1 MTSPSTSGVP
11 KRLLR
16 YALTAVVLALVAV
29 LFWRALSENW
39 TEVQAQKLQFNWLM
53 VAAVVLFSVAVPVSG
68 LLWGAIVNRLSPSS
82 RVTPREAMAVHSA
95 SWLLKYVPGQV
106 GSLLNKV
113 IWGKKRGISRSI
125 MVISFIYE
133 NVFLQVSSIVPSAAI
148 LLVSVGLVIFQDNPV
163 TLLLPILALIPL
175 LAVLDRR
182 LFHPVLNFGARRV
195 LKQELPREYFLP
207 PLAVGGYLVAF
218 IAPRVINGVGFV
230 FVASSFLNLA
240 PSAWL
245 PLAATYVLAGAIG
258 ILAVFVPSGLG
269 VREAVIFL
277 FALQYMTPAQAV
289 ILALLARLLS
299 TVADALVALF
309 YGVLTLSLRRLPPK
323 LIQGP

>member
-1 MTSPSTSGVP
+1 MTTPVPSRLP

-16 YALTAVVLALVAV
+16 YGLTVIVLALVAV
-29 LFWRALSENW
+29 LFWRALADNW
-39 TEVQAQKLQFNWLM
+39 AEVQAQNLQFNWLM
-53 VAAVVLFSVAVPVSG
+53 VAAVVLFAVAVPVSG
-68 LLWGAIVNRLSPSS
+68 LLWGAIVNRMSASAT
-82 RVTPREAMAVHSA
+82 VTPREAMAVHSA

-163 TLLLPILALIPL
+163 TLLLPMLALIPL
-175 LAVLDRR
+175 LVVLDRR

-195 LKQELPREYFLP
+195 LKQDLPREYFLP
-207 PLAVGGYLVAF
+207 PRAVGGYLVAF
-218 IAPRVINGVGFV
+218 VAPRIINGVGFV
-230 FVASSFLNLA
+230 LVAASFLDLTPA
-240 PSAWL
+240 SWL
-245 PLAATYVLAGAIG
+245 PLGATYVLAGAIG

-289 ILALLARLLS
+289 ILALLSRLLS
-299 TVADALVALF
+299 TIADAFVALF
-309 YGVLTLSLRRLPPK
+309 YAALTLSLKRLPPK
-323 LIQGP
+323 LIQGS

>member
-1 MTSPSTSGVP
+1 MTSPSTSGVR

-16 YALTAVVLALVAV
+16 YGLAVVVLALVAV
-29 LFWRALSENW
+29 LFWRALAENW
-39 TEVQAQKLQFNWLM
+39 AEVQAQQLQFNWLM
-53 VAAVVLFSVAVPVSG
+53 VAAVVLFAVAVPVSG
-68 LLWGAIVNRLSPSS
+68 LLWGAIVNRLSPLS
-82 RVTPREAMAVHSA
+82 RVAPREAMAVHSA

-106 GSLLNKV
+106 GSLLNKM
-113 IWGKKRGISRSI
+113 IWGKKRGISRSV

-133 NVFLQVSSIVPSAAI
+133 NVFLQVSSLVPSAAI
-148 LLVSVGLVIFQDNPV
+148 LLTSVGLVIFQDNPV

-207 PLAVGGYLVAF
+207 PLAVAGYLGAF
-218 IAPRVINGVGFV
+218 LAPRVINGVGFV
-230 FVASSFLNLA
+230 FVASSFLSLA

-245 PLAATYVLAGAIG
+245 PLGATYVLAGAIG
-258 ILAVFVPSGLG
+258 ILALFVPSGLG

-289 ILALLARLLS
+289 ILALLSRLLS

-309 YGVLTLSLRRLPPK
+309 YGVLTLTLRRLPPK
-323 LIQGP
+323 LIQGS

>member
-1 MTSPSTSGVP
+1 MTAPSSPP
-11 KRLLR
+11 RRKRLVR
-16 YALTAVVLALVAV
+16 WGLTVVVLSLVAV
-29 LFWRALSENW
+29 LFWRALADNW
-39 TEVQAQKLQFNWLM
+39 AEVQAQQLQFSWLM
-53 VAAVVLFSVAVPVSG
+53 VAAVVLFAVAVPVSG
-68 LLWGAIVNRLSPSS
+68 LLWGAIVNRLSPATT
-82 RVTPREAMAVHSA
+82 VTPREAMAVHSA

-113 IWGKKRGISRSI
+113 IWGKKQGISRSVI
-125 MVISFIYE
+125 VISFIYE

-163 TLLLPILALIPL
+163 TVLLPILALIPL
-175 LAVLDRR
+175 LMVLDRR
-182 LFHPVLNFGARRV
+182 LFHPVLNFGAKRI

-207 PLAVGGYLVAF
+207 PAAVGGYLVGF
-218 IAPRVINGVGFV
+218 VAPRIINGVGFV
-230 FVASSFLNLA
+230 LVASSFLDLE

-269 VREAVIFL
+269 VREAVIFV

-289 ILALLARLLS
+289 ILSLLARLLS
-299 TVADALVALF
+299 TVADAVVALL
-309 YGVLTLSLRRLPPK
+309 YGVLTLWLKRQPPK
-323 LIQGP
+323 LSRDA